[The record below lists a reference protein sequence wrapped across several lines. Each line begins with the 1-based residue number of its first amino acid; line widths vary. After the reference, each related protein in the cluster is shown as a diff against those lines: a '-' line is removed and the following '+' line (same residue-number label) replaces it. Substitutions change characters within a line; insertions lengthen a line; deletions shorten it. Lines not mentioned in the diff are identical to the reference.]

1 MYVASPTWLNGPAAV
16 APPAAP
22 ARPRVAPRVR
32 GCGGLG
38 GPWVFSVSP
47 GDSCYDP
54 SHSPGETHY
63 RLWFP
68 GMSAAESSCISGS
81 TPGSTGQA
89 AIVLSNPAVLTPG
102 LPVGF
107 DPTTGA
113 ITDNTTGETQS
124 QGPYASAFSALVPP
138 TPAPQSPLADFLSQY
153 GLWILGG
160 VAAFAVFAAVKR

>member
-1 MYVASPTWLNGPAAV
+1 MYLQSQTWLAGPPMV
-16 APPAAP
+16 APPP
-22 ARPRVAPRVR
+22 PAPRR
-32 GCGGLG
+32 GLRGLG
-38 GPWVFSVSP
+38 AAVNFSVSP

-68 GMSAAESSCISGS
+68 GMSSAETSCISGA

-89 AIVLSNPAVLTPG
+89 SIVLAYPEQLTPG

-107 DPTTGA
+107 DPNTGL
-113 ITDNTTGETQS
+113 ISDNVTGETV
-124 QGPYASAFSALVPP
+124 PKDFASAFASLVPP
-138 TPAPQSPLADFLSQY
+138 TPAPASPVADFLSQW

-160 VAAFAVFAAVKR
+160 VAVLGLYVAVKR